1 LLRTS
6 QLGKASSIVKTR
18 HAVAMFF
25 MPITSLKQGL
35 AHLGNKKTQ
44 HEAGF

>member
-1 LLRTS
+1 M
-6 QLGKASSIVKTR
+6 GGASSIVKNR

-35 AHLGNKKTQ
+35 ARLGNKKPSIKL
-44 HEAGF
+44 GF